1 MSLSEEHYEE
11 LKLAILNKIQNV
23 DSKKPITSKILCNEF
38 NISFRLLKKLIT
50 SLRDDYAIVSKETNG
65 GGYWIA
71 KNETDVLNFINM
83 ITARRNGYDET
94 IKKMNKHLK
103 EI

>member
-1 MSLSEEHYEE
+1 MSSTEEKYEE
-11 LKLAILNKIQNV
+11 LKLAILNKIKNA
-23 DSKKPITSKILCNEF
+23 DIKKPITSKILCNEF
-38 NISFRLLKKLIT
+38 NISFRLLKRLIT
-50 SLRDDYAIVSKETNG
+50 SLREDYPIVSKETNG

-71 KNETDVLNFINM
+71 ENESDILNFINM